1 MILKALLLLFGIVY
15 GRKSSQ
21 FILLPKE
28 HVLNAV
34 TLSEFSIANVANQ
47 LDLEFLAVFKSPET
61 PHELPFYIA
70 PEDIVERYKDVLTAL
85 FDIEE
90 NSEISL
96 WSGGGQFVL
105 GDYTDDSKTWHLR
118 RVTQRQFL
126 NGTFNYTQ
134 PGSCFQNTQ
143 NDTITDAYVIDTGID
158 VDHPELEGRAKWLAN
173 FADDQ
178 DTDCNS
184 HGTHVAGIIGSKSFG
199 VCVDANLHAIKVLNC
214 RGSGTLSSV
223 IQGIAFAYE
232 THSTRTA
239 DSKDKK
245 VKSVVNMSL
254 GGGKSRAIDR
264 AVKEVMSKSPNFY
277 MVVAAGNEN
286 SDACDGSPSGSPHV
300 LTVMASNKND
310 KRAYFS
316 NWGECADIYAPG
328 VDIWST
334 VPDGKIAK
342 YSGTSMASPL
352 TAGVLL
358 HYIDAFPD
366 LNMTQMMDKMRE
378 LSTKNVIEG
387 RKDDKETNLVYLNR

>member
-1 MILKALLLLFGIVY
+1 MNFKASLLFLGVVCA
-15 GRKSSQ
+15 KHTS

-28 HVLNAV
+28 NVVNGAA
-34 TLSEFSIANVANQ
+34 LSQVSISSVATQ
-47 LDLEFLAVFKSPET
+47 LDLEFLAVFKHQDASY
-61 PHELPFYIA
+61 ELPLYIA
-70 PEDIVERYKDVLTAL
+70 PDHVVQRYRDVLEAL

-90 NSEISL
+90 NKEISL
-96 WSGGGQFVL
+96 SSGGQFVL
-105 GDYTDDSKTWHLR
+105 MDPQGTQYDSDTWHLR
-118 RVTQRQFL
+118 RVTQRE
-126 NGTFNYTQ
+126 NDANATFNYTQ
-134 PGSCFQNTQ
+134 PGSCFRSNT
-143 NDTITDAYVIDTGID
+143 TIDAYIIDTGID
-158 VDHPELEGRAKWLAN
+158 VSHTEFEGRAKWLAN
-173 FADDQ
+173 FADDE

-232 THSTRTA
+232 SHSTRTA
-239 DSKDKK
+239 EREGNLT
-245 VKSVVNMSL
+245 KSVVNMSL
-254 GGGKSRAIDR
+254 GGGKSKAIDR

-316 NWGECADIYAPG
+316 NWGECADVYAPG

-366 LNMTQMMDKMRE
+366 LNMTQMVDKINE
-378 LSTKNVIEG
+378 LSTKNAIGGHE
-387 RKDDKETNLVYLNR
+387 DDTTTNLLYLSR